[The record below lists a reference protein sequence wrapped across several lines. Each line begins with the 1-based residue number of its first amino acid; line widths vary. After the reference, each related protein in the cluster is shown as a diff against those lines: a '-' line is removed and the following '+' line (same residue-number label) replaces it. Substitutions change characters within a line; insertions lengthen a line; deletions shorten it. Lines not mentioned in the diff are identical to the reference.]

1 VIVGL
6 ISGPGSETA
15 SRYYKVIND
24 ILKRC
29 ENQDEITHLC
39 IYNLSYQDYQKLL
52 TNKHDKEVLINAIN
66 ILKQGGASIFVF
78 CTQYLHQAALSLKDE
93 LNIKVIHFGEAC
105 KYYFEILGYR
115 NVTFLDSNADFDPS
129 SLFDCHD
136 DIRFSFVQPEKS
148 VLKYF
153 GRLVNEADQAQ
164 NYPVSTKNEIEKEI
178 SHLNEKKTEC
188 IILCDTRLTPLIA
201 QLKIKTPVFL
211 LGDMHSCY
219 VAYYI
224 AGSSASGLSVH

>member
-1 VIVGL
+1 MIVGL

-29 ENQDEITHLC
+29 DNQDQITHLC
-39 IYNLSYQDYQKLL
+39 IYNLSYADYDRLL
-52 TNKHDKEVLINAIN
+52 EHGNEKEVLTKAIN
-66 ILKQGGASIFVF
+66 ILKNGGASVFVF

-93 LNIKVIHFGEAC
+93 LNIKVIHLGEAC

-115 NVTFLDSNADFDPS
+115 NVTFLDSNADFDPNN
-129 SLFDCHD
+129 LFHYHD
-136 DIRFSFVQPEKS
+136 DIRFSFIQPEKS
-148 VLKYF
+148 VLAYF
-153 GRLVNEADQAQ
+153 GSIISEIDANQG
-164 NYPVSTKNEIEKEI
+164 YSSTTTREIEKEI
-178 SHLNEKKTEC
+178 SYLNEKKTEC
-188 IILCDTRLTPLIA
+188 IILCDNRLTPLIA
-201 QLKIKTPVFL
+201 QLKIETPVFL

-224 AGSSASGLSVH
+224 AGSSASGLSIH